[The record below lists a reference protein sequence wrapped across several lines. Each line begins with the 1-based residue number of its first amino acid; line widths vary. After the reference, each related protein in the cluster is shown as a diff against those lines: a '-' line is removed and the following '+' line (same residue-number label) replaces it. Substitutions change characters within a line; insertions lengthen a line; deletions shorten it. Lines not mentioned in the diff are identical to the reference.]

1 MAPFDFFA
9 FQFTPFQLVGYL
21 SHLFLDLLRFAV
33 QRQPVKLAIRIQIN
47 QAIQP
52 FLMSLVFC
60 SSPAVAEVVVM
71 LQTRP
76 QARSGKVMWE

>member
-60 SSPAVAEVVVM
+60 RSAVVAAVVVM
-71 LQTRP
+71 LRTRP
-76 QARSGKVMWE
+76 QARSGKVV